1 MEKYYT
7 ATTYKNWERVGK
19 PFSNDK
25 NNLCTKVKQKC
36 DRCNG
41 SGLAISHIENGKPIP
56 YLNDNGI
63 CYACEGKGFLFKTV
77 RLYTEK
83 EFNSL
88 ERQKERAAERR
99 LEEAEKVEQEK
110 RAKAGEVKANWLL
123 ENGFN
128 ETGVTY
134 VYIADD
140 SYNRKDELKAA
151 GWRYHALIG
160 WHIGEVNVPHNE
172 EDIYILD
179 ADTAAEFNMY
189 GDGNWKYSVK
199 DIIAEAKASSK
210 AQSRSEW
217 VGLEKEKITDLPVIL
232 KRKSGCQTR
241 FGWSDIYTFMN
252 GDNVIVWF
260 TSSHTD
266 LEEGK
271 EYLLSATIK
280 THNEYKGEK
289 QTTIT
294 RAKVKEA

>member
-7 ATTYKNWERVGK
+7 ADTYKSWERA
-19 PFSNDK
+19 
-25 NNLCTKVKQKC
+25 VK
-36 DRCNG
+36 
-41 SGLAISHIENGKPIP
+41 
-56 YLNDNGI
+56 
-63 CYACEGKGFLFKTV
+63 
-77 RLYTEK
+77 
-83 EFNSL
+83 
-88 ERQKERAAERR
+88 RR

-217 VGLEKEKITDLPVIL
+217 VGLEKEKITDLPVVL
-232 KRKSGCQTR
+232 KKVSGYQTR
-241 FGWSDIYTFMN
+241 FGWSNIYTFMN
-252 GDNVIVWF
+252 GDNIIVWF
-260 TSSHTD
+260 TSSNPH
-266 LEEGK
+266 LEVEQS
-271 EYLLSATIK
+271 YLLSATIK
-280 THNEYKGEK
+280 THSEFRGKK
-289 QTTIT
+289 QTIIT
-294 RAKVKEA
+294 RAKVKEI

>member
-7 ATTYKNWERVGK
+7 AITYKNWERVGE

-25 NNLCTKVKQKC
+25 GKLCTKVKQKC
-36 DRCNG
+36 DRCTNG
-41 SGLAISHIENGKPIP
+41 VYAIGVENGHIKPHP
-56 YLNDNGI
+56 AYNGI
-63 CYACEGKGFLFKTV
+63 CLKCNGVGYVVETV

-83 EFNSL
+83 EFNSM
-88 ERQKERAAERR
+88 EKQKERAAERR
-99 LEEAEKVEQEK
+99 LEEAEKLEQEK

-128 ETGVTY
+128 KTGITY

-217 VGLEKEKITDLPVIL
+217 VGLEKEKITDLPVVL
-232 KRKSGCQTR
+232 KRKSGYQTR

-280 THNEYKGEK
+280 VHNEYKGEK

>member
-7 ATTYKNWERVGK
+7 ATAYKNWERVGK

-36 DRCNG
+36 DRCTNG
-41 SGLAISHIENGKPIP
+41 VYAVGVENGHIKPHP
-56 YLNDNGI
+56 AYNGVCLKCNGVGYI
-63 CYACEGKGFLFKTV
+63 VKTV

-88 ERQKERAAERR
+88 EKAKERAAERR

-217 VGLEKEKITDLPVIL
+217 VGLEKEKITDLPIVL
-232 KRKSGCQTR
+232 KKVSGYQTR
-241 FGWSDIYTFMN
+241 FGWSNIYTFMN
-252 GDNVIVWF
+252 GDNIIVWF
-260 TSSHTD
+260 TSSNPH
-266 LEEGK
+266 LEVEQS
-271 EYLLSATIK
+271 YLLSATIK
-280 THNEYKGEK
+280 THSEFRGKK
-289 QTTIT
+289 QTIIT

>member
-36 DRCNG
+36 DRCANG
-41 SGLAISHIENGKPIP
+41 VYAIGVENGHIKPHP
-56 YLNDNGI
+56 AYNGVCLKCNGVGYI
-63 CYACEGKGFLFKTV
+63 VKTV

-88 ERQKERAAERR
+88 EKAKERAAERR

-217 VGLEKEKITDLPVIL
+217 VGLEKEKITDLPVVL
-232 KRKSGCQTR
+232 KKVSGYQTR
-241 FGWSDIYTFMN
+241 FGWSNIYTFMN
-252 GDNVIVWF
+252 GDNIIVWF
-260 TSSHTD
+260 TSSNPH
-266 LEEGK
+266 LEVEQS
-271 EYLLSATIK
+271 YLLSATIK
-280 THNEYKGEK
+280 THSEFRGKK
-289 QTTIT
+289 QTIIT

>member
-36 DRCNG
+36 DRCTNG
-41 SGLAISHIENGKPIP
+41 VYVAGVENGYIKPHP
-56 YLNDNGI
+56 AYNGVCLKCNGVGYI
-63 CYACEGKGFLFKTV
+63 VKTV

-88 ERQKERAAERR
+88 EKAKERAAERR
-99 LEEAEKVEQEK
+99 LEEAEKVEQGK

-189 GDGNWKYSVK
+189 GDGNWKYTVK
-199 DIIAEAKASSK
+199 DIIAEAKVSLK

-217 VGLEKEKITDLPVIL
+217 VGLEKEKITDLPVVL
-232 KRKSGCQTR
+232 KKVSGYQTR
-241 FGWSDIYTFMN
+241 FGWSNIYTFMN
-252 GDNVIVWF
+252 GDNIIVWF
-260 TSSHTD
+260 TSSNPH
-266 LEEGK
+266 LEVEQS
-271 EYLLSATIK
+271 YLLSATIK
-280 THNEYKGEK
+280 THSEFRGEK
-289 QTTIT
+289 QTIIT
-294 RAKVKEA
+294 RAKVKEI

>member
-7 ATTYKNWERVGK
+7 AITYKNWERVGE

-25 NNLCTKVKQKC
+25 GKLCTKVKQKC
-36 DRCNG
+36 DRCTNG
-41 SGLAISHIENGKPIP
+41 IYAVGVENGHIKPHP
-56 YLNDNGI
+56 AYNGVCLKCNGLGYI
-63 CYACEGKGFLFKTV
+63 VETV

-83 EFNSL
+83 EFNSI

-99 LEEAEKVEQEK
+99 LEEAKKLEQEK
-110 RAKAGEVKANWLL
+110 RAKAGETKANWLL

-128 ETGVTY
+128 KAGITY

-151 GWRYHALIG
+151 GWRYHALVG
-160 WHIGEVNVPHNE
+160 WHNGEINVPYNE

-179 ADTAAEFNMY
+179 ADTAAEFGMY
-189 GDGNWKYSVK
+189 GDGTWRYSVK
-199 DIIAEAKASSK
+199 EVIAKAK
-210 AQSRSEW
+210 ALLKAESRSEW
-217 VGLEKEKITDLPVIL
+217 VGLEKEKIIDLPVVL

-252 GDNVIVWF
+252 GDNAIVWF
-260 TSSHTD
+260 TSSNTN

-280 THNEYKGEK
+280 AHNEYKGEK

-294 RAKVKEA
+294 RAKVKEV

>member
-25 NNLCTKVKQKC
+25 NNICTKVKQKC
-36 DRCNG
+36 DRCTNG
-41 SGLAISHIENGKPIP
+41 VYAVGVENGHIKPHP
-56 YLNDNGI
+56 AYNGVCLKCNGVGYI
-63 CYACEGKGFLFKTV
+63 VKTV

-88 ERQKERAAERR
+88 EKAKERAAERR

-189 GDGNWKYSVK
+189 GDGNWKYTVK
-199 DIIAEAKASSK
+199 DIIAEAKASLGT
-210 AQSRSEW
+210 QSRSEW
-217 VGLEKEKITDLPVIL
+217 IGLEKEKITDLPVVL
-232 KRKSGCQTR
+232 KKVSGYQTR
-241 FGWSDIYTFMN
+241 FGWSNIYTFMN
-252 GDNVIVWF
+252 GDNIIVWF
-260 TSSHTD
+260 TSSNPH
-266 LEEGK
+266 LEVEQS
-271 EYLLSATIK
+271 YLLSATIK
-280 THNEYKGEK
+280 THSEFRGKK
-289 QTTIT
+289 QTIIT
-294 RAKVKEA
+294 RAKVKEI

>member
-36 DRCNG
+36 DRCTNG
-41 SGLAISHIENGKPIP
+41 VYAVGVENGHIKPHP
-56 YLNDNGI
+56 AYNGVCLKCNGVGYI
-63 CYACEGKGFLFKTV
+63 VKTV

-88 ERQKERAAERR
+88 EKAKERAAERR

-217 VGLEKEKITDLPVIL
+217 VGLEKEKITDLPVVL
-232 KRKSGCQTR
+232 KKVSGYQTR
-241 FGWSDIYTFMN
+241 FGWSNIYTFMN
-252 GDNVIVWF
+252 GDNIIVWF
-260 TSSHTD
+260 TSSNPH
-266 LEEGK
+266 LEVEQS
-271 EYLLSATIK
+271 YLLSATIK
-280 THNEYKGEK
+280 THSEFRGKK
-289 QTTIT
+289 QTIIT
-294 RAKVKEA
+294 RAKAKEI

>member
-36 DRCNG
+36 DRCTNG
-41 SGLAISHIENGKPIP
+41 IYAVGVENGHIKPHP
-56 YLNDNGI
+56 AYNGVCLKCNGVGYI
-63 CYACEGKGFLFKTV
+63 VKTV

-88 ERQKERAAERR
+88 EKAKERAAEKR

-189 GDGNWKYSVK
+189 GDGTWRYSVK
-199 DIIAEAKASSK
+199 EVIAKAKASLK
-210 AQSRSEW
+210 AESRSEW
-217 VGLEKEKITDLPVIL
+217 IGLEKEKIIDLPVVL
-232 KRKSGCQTR
+232 KRKSGYQTR

-252 GDNVIVWF
+252 GDNVIVCF
-260 TSSHTD
+260 TSSNIG

-280 THNEYKGEK
+280 AHNEYKGEK
-289 QTTIT
+289 QTVVKRI
-294 RAKVKEA
+294 KVKEV

>member
-36 DRCNG
+36 DRCTNG
-41 SGLAISHIENGKPIP
+41 VYAVGVENGHIKPHP
-56 YLNDNGI
+56 AYNGVCLKCNGVGYI
-63 CYACEGKGFLFKTV
+63 VKTV

-88 ERQKERAAERR
+88 EKAKERAAERR

-189 GDGNWKYSVK
+189 GNGNWKYSVK

-217 VGLEKEKITDLPVIL
+217 VGLEKEKITDLPVVL
-232 KRKSGCQTR
+232 KKVSGYQTR
-241 FGWSDIYTFMN
+241 FGWSNIYTFMN
-252 GDNVIVWF
+252 GDNIIVWF
-260 TSSHTD
+260 TSSNPH
-266 LEEGK
+266 LEVEQS
-271 EYLLSATIK
+271 YLLSATIK
-280 THNEYKGEK
+280 THSEFRGKK
-289 QTTIT
+289 QTIIT
-294 RAKVKEA
+294 RAKVKEI

>member
-36 DRCNG
+36 DRCTNG
-41 SGLAISHIENGKPIP
+41 VYAVGVENGHIKPHP
-56 YLNDNGI
+56 AYNGVCLKCNGVGYI
-63 CYACEGKGFLFKTV
+63 VKTV

-88 ERQKERAAERR
+88 EKAKERAAERR

-217 VGLEKEKITDLPVIL
+217 VGLEKEKITDLPVVL
-232 KRKSGCQTR
+232 KKVSGYQTR
-241 FGWSDIYTFMN
+241 FGWSNIYTFMN
-252 GDNVIVWF
+252 GDNIIVWF
-260 TSSHTD
+260 TSSNPH
-266 LEEGK
+266 LEVEQS
-271 EYLLSATIK
+271 YLLSATIK
-280 THNEYKGEK
+280 THSEFRGKK
-289 QTTIT
+289 QTIII

>member
-7 ATTYKNWERVGK
+7 ADTYKSWERVGK

-36 DRCNG
+36 DRCTNG
-41 SGLAISHIENGKPIP
+41 VYVVGVENGHIKPHP
-56 YLNDNGI
+56 AYNSVCLKCNGVGYI
-63 CYACEGKGFLFKTV
+63 VKTV

-88 ERQKERAAERR
+88 EKAKERAAERR

-217 VGLEKEKITDLPVIL
+217 VGLEKEKIIDLPVVL

-260 TSSHTD
+260 TSSNTD
-266 LEEGK
+266 LEESK

-280 THNEYKGEK
+280 AHNEYKGEK

-294 RAKVKEA
+294 RAKVKEV

>member
-7 ATTYKNWERVGK
+7 AITYKNWERVGE

-25 NNLCTKVKQKC
+25 GKLCTKVKQKC
-36 DRCNG
+36 DRCTNG
-41 SGLAISHIENGKPIP
+41 VYAAGVENGHIKPHP
-56 YLNDNGI
+56 EYNGV
-63 CYACEGKGFLFKTV
+63 CLKCNGVGYVVETV

-83 EFNSL
+83 EFNSM
-88 ERQKERAAERR
+88 ERQKERVAERR

-189 GDGNWKYSVK
+189 GDGNWKYTVK
-199 DIIAEAKASSK
+199 DIIAEAKVSLK

-217 VGLEKEKITDLPVIL
+217 VGLEKEKITDLPVVL
-232 KRKSGCQTR
+232 KKVSGYQAR
-241 FGWSDIYTFMN
+241 FGWSNIYTFMN
-252 GDNVIVWF
+252 GDNIIVWF
-260 TSSHTD
+260 TSSNPH
-266 LEEGK
+266 LEVEQS
-271 EYLLSATIK
+271 YLLSATIK
-280 THNEYKGEK
+280 THSEFRGEK
-289 QTTIT
+289 QTIIT
-294 RAKVKEA
+294 RAKVKEI

>member
-7 ATTYKNWERVGK
+7 AITYKNWERVGE

-25 NNLCTKVKQKC
+25 GKLYTKVKQKC
-36 DRCNG
+36 DRCTNG
-41 SGLAISHIENGKPIP
+41 IYAIGVENGHIKPHP
-56 YLNDNGI
+56 AYNGVCLKCNGVGYI
-63 CYACEGKGFLFKTV
+63 VETV

-83 EFNSL
+83 EFNSI
-88 ERQKERAAERR
+88 EKQKERAAERR
-99 LEEAEKVEQEK
+99 LEEAKKLEQEK
-110 RAKAGEVKANWLL
+110 RAKAGETKANWLL

-128 ETGVTY
+128 EAGITY

-151 GWRYHALIG
+151 GWRYHALVG
-160 WHIGEVNVPHNE
+160 WHNGEINVPYNE

-179 ADTAAEFNMY
+179 ADTAAEFGMY
-189 GDGNWKYSVK
+189 GDGAWKYSVK
-199 DIIAEAKASSK
+199 EVIAKAKASLK
-210 AQSRSEW
+210 AESRSEW
-217 VGLEKEKITDLPVIL
+217 IGLEKEKIIDLPVVL

-252 GDNVIVWF
+252 GDNAIVWF
-260 TSSHTD
+260 TSSNTN

-280 THNEYKGEK
+280 AHNEYKGEK

-294 RAKVKEA
+294 RAKVKEV

>member
-36 DRCNG
+36 DRCTNG
-41 SGLAISHIENGKPIP
+41 VYAVGVENGHIKPHP
-56 YLNDNGI
+56 AYNGVCLKCNGVGYI
-63 CYACEGKGFLFKTV
+63 VKTV

-88 ERQKERAAERR
+88 EKAKERAAERR
-99 LEEAEKVEQEK
+99 LEEAKKIEQEK
-110 RAKAGEVKANWLL
+110 RAKAGEVKTNWLL

-128 ETGVTY
+128 ETGITY

-217 VGLEKEKITDLPVIL
+217 VGLEKEKITDLPVVL
-232 KRKSGCQTR
+232 KKVSGYQTR
-241 FGWSDIYTFMN
+241 FGWSNIYTFMN
-252 GDNVIVWF
+252 GDNIIVWF
-260 TSSHTD
+260 TSSNPH
-266 LEEGK
+266 LEVEQS
-271 EYLLSATIK
+271 YLLSATIK
-280 THNEYKGEK
+280 THSEFRGKK
-289 QTTIT
+289 QTIIT

>member
-36 DRCNG
+36 DRCTNG
-41 SGLAISHIENGKPIP
+41 VYVVGVENGHIKPHP
-56 YLNDNGI
+56 AYNGVCLKCNGVGYI
-63 CYACEGKGFLFKTV
+63 VKTV

-88 ERQKERAAERR
+88 EKAKERAAERR

-151 GWRYHALIG
+151 GWRYHALVG
-160 WHIGEVNVPHNE
+160 WHNGEINVPHNE

-179 ADTAAEFNMY
+179 ADTAAEFGMY
-189 GDGNWKYSVK
+189 GDGTWRYSVK
-199 DIIAEAKASSK
+199 EVIAKAKASLK
-210 AQSRSEW
+210 AESRSEW
-217 VGLEKEKITDLPVIL
+217 IGLEKEKITDLPVVL

-252 GDNVIVWF
+252 GNNVIICF
-260 TSSHTD
+260 TSSNIN

-280 THNEYKGEK
+280 AHNKYKDEK
-289 QTTIT
+289 QTVVKRI
-294 RAKVKEA
+294 KVKEV

>member
-36 DRCNG
+36 DRCTNG
-41 SGLAISHIENGKPIP
+41 VYAVGVENGHIKPHP
-56 YLNDNGI
+56 AYNGVCLKCNGVGYI
-63 CYACEGKGFLFKTV
+63 VKTV

-88 ERQKERAAERR
+88 EKAKERAAERR
-99 LEEAEKVEQEK
+99 LEEAKKVEQEK

-217 VGLEKEKITDLPVIL
+217 VGLEKEKITDLPVVL
-232 KRKSGCQTR
+232 KKVSGYQTR
-241 FGWSDIYTFMN
+241 FGWSNIYTFMN
-252 GDNVIVWF
+252 GDNELVWF
-260 TSSHTD
+260 TSSNPH
-266 LEEGK
+266 LEVEQS
-271 EYLLSATIK
+271 YLLSATIK
-280 THNEYKGEK
+280 THSEFRGKK
-289 QTTIT
+289 QTIIT
-294 RAKVKEA
+294 RAKVKEI

>member
-7 ATTYKNWERVGK
+7 ADTYKSWERVGK

-36 DRCNG
+36 DRCTNG
-41 SGLAISHIENGKPIP
+41 IYAVGVENGHIKPHP
-56 YLNDNGI
+56 AYNGVCLKCNGVGYI
-63 CYACEGKGFLFKTV
+63 VKTV

-189 GDGNWKYSVK
+189 GDGNWKYTVK
-199 DIIAEAKASSK
+199 DIIAEAKASLK

-217 VGLEKEKITDLPVIL
+217 VGLEKEKIIDLPVVL
-232 KRKSGCQTR
+232 KKVSGYQTR
-241 FGWSDIYTFMN
+241 FGWSNIYTFMN
-252 GDNVIVWF
+252 EDKVIVWF
-260 TSSHTD
+260 TSSNIK

-280 THNEYKGEK
+280 AHNEYKGEK
-289 QTTIT
+289 QTIIT
-294 RAKVKEA
+294 RAKVKEI

>member
-7 ATTYKNWERVGK
+7 ATAYKNWERA
-19 PFSNDK
+19 
-25 NNLCTKVKQKC
+25 T
-36 DRCNG
+36 
-41 SGLAISHIENGKPIP
+41 
-56 YLNDNGI
+56 
-63 CYACEGKGFLFKTV
+63 
-77 RLYTEK
+77 
-83 EFNSL
+83 
-88 ERQKERAAERR
+88 ERR

-160 WHIGEVNVPHNE
+160 WHIGEVNMPHNE
-172 EDIYILD
+172 EDIYTLD
-179 ADTAAEFNMY
+179 ADTAAEFGMY
-189 GDGNWKYSVK
+189 GDGTWKYSVK
-199 DIIAEAKASSK
+199 EVIAKAKASLK
-210 AQSRSEW
+210 AESRSEW
-217 VGLEKEKITDLPVIL
+217 VGLEKEKITDLPVVL
-232 KRKSGCQTR
+232 KKVSGYQTR
-241 FGWSDIYTFMN
+241 FGWSNIYTFMN

-260 TSSHTD
+260 TSSNIG

-280 THNEYKGEK
+280 AHNEYRGKK
-289 QTTIT
+289 QTV
-294 RAKVKEA
+294 VKNCKLTKKLV

>member
-36 DRCNG
+36 DRCTNG
-41 SGLAISHIENGKPIP
+41 VYAVGVENGHIKPHP
-56 YLNDNGI
+56 AYNGVCLKCNGVGYI
-63 CYACEGKGFLFKTV
+63 VKTV

-88 ERQKERAAERR
+88 EKAKERAAERR

-217 VGLEKEKITDLPVIL
+217 VGLEKEKITDLPVVL
-232 KRKSGCQTR
+232 KKVSGYQTR
-241 FGWSDIYTFMN
+241 FGWSNIYTFMN
-252 GDNVIVWF
+252 GDNIIVWF
-260 TSSHTD
+260 TSSNPH
-266 LEEGK
+266 LEVEQS
-271 EYLLSATIK
+271 YLLSATIK
-280 THNEYKGEK
+280 THSEFRGKK
-289 QTTIT
+289 QTIIT

>member
-7 ATTYKNWERVGK
+7 ATTYKNWERIGK

-36 DRCNG
+36 DRCTNG
-41 SGLAISHIENGKPIP
+41 VYAVGVENGHIKPHP
-56 YLNDNGI
+56 AYNGVCLKCNGVGYI
-63 CYACEGKGFLFKTV
+63 VKTV

-88 ERQKERAAERR
+88 ERQKERAAERQ
-99 LEEAEKVEQEK
+99 LEEAKKIEQEK
-110 RAKAGEVKANWLL
+110 RAKAGETKANWLL

-128 ETGVTY
+128 EDGITY

-160 WHIGEVNVPHNE
+160 WHIGEVNVPHNK

-189 GDGNWKYSVK
+189 GDGNWKYTVK
-199 DIIAEAKASSK
+199 DIIAEAKASLK

-217 VGLEKEKITDLPVIL
+217 VGLEKEKITDLPVVL
-232 KRKSGCQTR
+232 KKVSGYQTR
-241 FGWSDIYTFMN
+241 FGWSNIYTFMN

-260 TSSHTD
+260 TSSNPH
-266 LEEGK
+266 LEVEQS
-271 EYLLSATIK
+271 YLLSATIK
-280 THNEYKGEK
+280 THSEFRGEK
-289 QTTIT
+289 QTIIT
-294 RAKVKEA
+294 RAKAKEI